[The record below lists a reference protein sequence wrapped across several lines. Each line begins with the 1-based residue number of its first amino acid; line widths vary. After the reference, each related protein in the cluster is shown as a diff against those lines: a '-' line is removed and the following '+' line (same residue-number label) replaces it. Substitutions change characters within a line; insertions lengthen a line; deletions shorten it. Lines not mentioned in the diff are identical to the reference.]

1 MSYLSSNQL
10 KQYEDEGFVSPI
22 NIFSKEKANEIR
34 DEIELIEKEIP
45 GELDN
50 SGRYNAHLISPLL
63 DEVTHHPKILDA
75 VQSLIGEHILVCGTT
90 LFIKNP
96 NEKGFVSYHQD
107 AKYIGLEPHNW
118 VTAWVAIT
126 DSNEHNGC
134 MRMWS
139 GSHKDNLKQHDQ
151 KFNEG
156 NLLTRGQTVK
166 DVPIEKTTPLV
177 LTAGQMSLHHPTVVH
192 GSDLN
197 KSDDR
202 RMGFVIQSYI
212 GTNVKQVLGKNSVQ
226 LARGDD
232 KFNFH
237 EKINRTKSLM
247 GKSDLKLKKKENDN
261 LQEIFYKGSSRKGQ
275 L

>member
-1 MSYLSSNQL
+1 MSYLSPNQL

-22 NIFSKEKANEIR
+22 NIFSKEKAKEIRNEI
-34 DEIELIEKEIP
+34 EFIEKEMP
-45 GELDN
+45 EELEK

-63 DEVTHHPKILDA
+63 DEVTHNTKILDA
-75 VQSLIGEHILVCGTT
+75 VQSLIGKDILICGTT

-107 AKYIGLEPHNW
+107 AKYIGLEPYNW

-139 GSHKDNLKQHDQ
+139 GSHKDNLKEHDQ

-156 NLLTRGQTVK
+156 NLLTRGQTVQN
-166 DVPIEKTTPLV
+166 VPKNKTKPLI
-177 LTAGQMSLHHPTVVH
+177 LKAGQMSLHHPTTVH

-202 RMGFVIQSYI
+202 RIGFVIQSYI
-212 GTNVKQVLGKNSVQ
+212 GANVKQVLGKNSVQ
-226 LARGDD
+226 IARGKDG
-232 KFNFH
+232 FNYH
-237 EKINRTKSLM
+237 EKIPRTKSLM
-247 GKSDLKLKKKENDN
+247 NIDDINLKKRENDY
-261 LQEIFYKGSSRKGQ
+261 LQEIFYNGSIKKGTY
-275 L
+275 

>member
-1 MSYLSSNQL
+1 MTYLSPNQL
-10 KQYEDEGFVSPI
+10 KQYKNEGFVSPI
-22 NIFSKEKANEIR
+22 NIFSKEKAKKIR
-34 DEIELIEKEIP
+34 NEIELIEKDLPE
-45 GELDN
+45 ELEK

-63 DEVTHHPKILDA
+63 DEVTHDPKILDA
-75 VQSLIGEHILVCGTT
+75 VQSLIGEDILVCGTT

-139 GSHKDNLKQHDQ
+139 GSHKDNLKQHNQ

-156 NLLTRGQTVK
+156 NLLTRGQTVMN
-166 DVPIEKTTPLV
+166 VPIKETTPLI
-177 LTAGQMSLHHPTVVH
+177 LAAGQMSLHHPTTVH

-197 KSDDR
+197 KSNDR
-202 RMGFVIQSYI
+202 RIGFVIQSYI

-226 LARGDD
+226 LARGED

-237 EKINRTKSLM
+237 EMIGRTKSLM
-247 GKSDLKLKKKENDN
+247 DESDLELKKQENDY
-261 LQEIFYKGSSRKGQ
+261 LQEIFYKGSSKKSDY
-275 L
+275 

>member
-1 MSYLSSNQL
+1 MAYLSSNQL
-10 KQYEDEGFVSPI
+10 KQYKDEGFVSPI
-22 NIFSKEKANEIR
+22 NVFSKEKAKEIR

-45 GELDN
+45 EELEK

-63 DEVTHHPKILDA
+63 DEVTHDPKILDA
-75 VQSLIGEHILVCGTT
+75 VQSLIGEDILVCGTT

-151 KFNEG
+151 NFNEG
-156 NLLTRGQTVK
+156 NLLTRGQTVN
-166 DVPIEKTTPLV
+166 DVPKENTTPLI
-177 LTAGQMSLHHPTVVH
+177 LSSGQMSLHHPTVVH

-197 KSDDR
+197 KSNDR
-202 RMGFVIQSYI
+202 RIGFVIQSYI

-226 LARGDD
+226 LGRGMDN
-232 KFNFH
+232 FNFH
-237 EKINRTKSLM
+237 EKIGRTKSLM
-247 GKSDLKLKKKENDN
+247 NKNDIKLKKQENDY
-261 LQEIFYKGSSRKGQ
+261 LQEIFYKGSNKKSNY
-275 L
+275 

>member
-1 MSYLSSNQL
+1 MAYLSSNQL
-10 KQYEDEGFVSPI
+10 KQYKDEGFVSPI
-22 NIFSKEKANEIR
+22 NVFSKEKAKEIR
-34 DEIELIEKEIP
+34 DEIELIEKEMP
-45 GELDN
+45 EELEK

-63 DEVTHHPKILDA
+63 DEVTHNPKILDA
-75 VQSLIGEHILVCGTT
+75 VQSLIGENILVCGTT

-107 AKYIGLEPHNW
+107 AKYIGLEPYHW

-126 DSNEHNGC
+126 NSNEHNGC

-151 KFNEG
+151 NFNEG
-156 NLLTRGQTVK
+156 NLLTRGQTVN
-166 DVPIEKTTPLV
+166 DVPKENTTPLI
-177 LTAGQMSLHHPTVVH
+177 LSSGQMSLHHPTVVH

-197 KSDDR
+197 KSNNR
-202 RMGFVIQSYI
+202 RIGFVIQSYI

-226 LARGDD
+226 LARGED

-237 EKINRTKSLM
+237 EMIGRTKSLM
-247 GKSDLKLKKKENDN
+247 DESDLELKKQENDY
-261 LQEIFYKGSSRKGQ
+261 LQEIFYKGSSKKSDY
-275 L
+275 

>member
-1 MSYLSSNQL
+1 MSYLSPNQL

-22 NIFSKEKANEIR
+22 NIFSKEKAKEIRNEI
-34 DEIELIEKEIP
+34 EFIEKEMP
-45 GELDN
+45 EELEK

-63 DEVTHHPKILDA
+63 DEVTHNTKILDA
-75 VQSLIGEHILVCGTT
+75 VQSLIGKDILICGTT

-107 AKYIGLEPHNW
+107 AKYIGLEPYNW

-139 GSHKDNLKQHDQ
+139 GSHKDNLKEHDQ

-156 NLLTRGQTVK
+156 NLLTRGQTVQN
-166 DVPIEKTTPLV
+166 VPKNKTKPLI
-177 LTAGQMSLHHPTVVH
+177 LKAGQMSLHHPTTVH

-202 RMGFVIQSYI
+202 RIGFVIQSYI
-212 GTNVKQVLGKNSVQ
+212 GANVKQVLGKNSVQ
-226 LARGDD
+226 IARGKDN
-232 KFNFH
+232 FNYH
-237 EKINRTKSLM
+237 EKIPRTKSLM
-247 GKSDLKLKKKENDN
+247 NIDDINLKKRENDY
-261 LQEIFYKGSSRKGQ
+261 LQEIFYNGSIKKGTY
-275 L
+275 